1 MVKIDFLKNKGRY
14 QQTDIG
20 TSTLFIDTFK
30 DELVYC
36 ADIGDWYFWNGKHW
50 QRDTVLK
57 RNELIKK
64 LYAYCIEYLTT
75 QKLEQKEQSDLLK
88 YYLKLSDKNFRDK
101 ILKDSLSVNPITSKQ
116 FDKHKFLFNCQNG
129 TYNFE
134 TGEFREHRKEDYLTD
149 ISNVVYDKDADCPRF
164 KQYLEEVFED
174 DKAKIDYLLKIS
186 AYCLTGDTSRECFF
200 VLYGDK
206 TRNGKGTFVGTLTH
220 LAGTYSQ
227 TLKPDSITKKNINN
241 GGSGATPDIA
251 KLKNC
256 RIASVSELEEGM
268 ILNVALM
275 KTFTGGDTQTAR
287 FLHKEE
293 FEFVPQFKI
302 IINTNVLPKMSD
314 DSIFKSDRI
323 HLLCFDRHFEL
334 NERDYGL
341 KDKLK
346 NEISGIFNLIAEHYQ
361 KLNQEN
367 FILPKSTQ
375 NTIEKYQLNSNNI
388 LLFIKENMFESKSS
402 YEKASVVYE
411 KYTKWCE
418 DCGYK
423 ALGKKSFRER
433 FERQGA
439 EYIEKSRHA
448 TDRGESDVSMWYK
461 GFTFTEPKPKQA
473 DILYEPIE
481 VEDEKQLPF

>member
-1 MVKIDFLKNKGRY
+1 MIEIDFLKKKARY

-20 TSTLFIDTFK
+20 TSNLFIDTFK

-36 ADIGDWYFWNGKHW
+36 SDIGDWYFWNGKHW
-50 QRDTVLK
+50 QRDTILR
-57 RNELIKK
+57 RNELLKQ
-64 LYAYCIEYLTT
+64 LYSYCIKYLST
-75 QKLEQKEQSDLLK
+75 QKLDQKEQAQLLS
-88 YYLKLSDKNFRDK
+88 YYCKLADKNFRDK
-101 ILKDSLSVNPITSKQ
+101 ILKDALSVNPMTSKQ

-129 TYNFE
+129 TYDFT
-134 TGEFREHRKEDYLTD
+134 TGEFREHRKDDFLTD
-149 ISNVVYDKDADCPRF
+149 MSNVVYDKEADCPRF

-174 DKAKIDYLLKIS
+174 DKTKADYLLKMS

-206 TRNGKGTFVGTLTH
+206 TRNGKGTFVSTFTH

-227 TLKPDSITKKNINN
+227 TLNPASITKKQLNS
-241 GGSGATPDIA
+241 GGSAPSPDIA

-268 ILNVALM
+268 VLNVALM

-293 FEFVPQFKI
+293 FEFIPQFKI

-346 NEISGIFNLIAEHYQ
+346 SETSGIFNLIAQYYF

-367 FILPKSTQ
+367 FVLPDTTKST
-375 NTIEKYQLNSNNI
+375 IERYQLNSNNI
-388 LLFIKENMFESKSS
+388 LLFIKENMYANSSS

-423 ALGKKSFRER
+423 SLGKKTFRER

-439 EYIEKSRHA
+439 EYIEKSRHT
-448 TDRGESDVSMWYK
+448 TDEGISDVSMWYK
-461 GFTFTEPKPKQA
+461 GYTFTEKKHP
-473 DILYEPIE
+473 IPIE
-481 VEDEKQLPF
+481 ISQDELPF